1 MEMSLENFYVDT
13 GAKRNRLT
21 PRRQQEENSPRKGI
35 KLTAKT
41 VDEDPASYKRWISRK
56 EIYISQD
63 IKNQKREVQRL
74 LRSCS
79 EQRVLFFSAGHT
91 SHLQVY
97 ICKPEEGWYGQPKHC
112 YDKTRSHQLRIGLWI
127 SRFWPQKGLSLS
139 YNFLDF

>member
-1 MEMSLENFYVDT
+1 MSLENFYVDT
-13 GAKRNRLT
+13 GDKRNRPT
-21 PRRQQEENSPRKGI
+21 PRRQQKENSPRKGI

-63 IKNQKREVQRL
+63 IKNQKREVQRV

-97 ICKPEEGWYGQPKHC
+97 ICNIVMTKHF
-112 YDKTRSHQLRIGLWI
+112 LI
-127 SRFWPQKGLSLS
+127 SFPLVFGFLVFGPRRGSVFHTT
-139 YNFLDF
+139 FLDF

>member
-56 EIYISQD
+56 RDLYEPRY
-63 IKNQKREVQRL
+63 
-74 LRSCS
+74 
-79 EQRVLFFSAGHT
+79 
-91 SHLQVY
+91 
-97 ICKPEEGWYGQPKHC
+97 
-112 YDKTRSHQLRIGLWI
+112 
-127 SRFWPQKGLSLS
+127 
-139 YNFLDF
+139 